1 MYGRIVN
8 KGENRMEYWDIY
20 DIERNKTGKE
30 VLRGDKLNDGEY
42 RLVVHAC
49 IFNSKGQMLIQQRQS
64 FKDGWPNM
72 WDLTCG
78 GSAIKGETSQM
89 AIDRELKEE
98 LGIEIKSMR
107 PHITI
112 NFENGFDDIYLIE
125 KEVDIDSLKL
135 QYEEVQNVKWASKEE
150 IIAMIEENVFIPY
163 YPSLIS
169 LLFETYKH
177 YGVRMRKDEK

>member
-1 MYGRIVN
+1 MELWDVYDVNRSKTDKVVPRGR
-8 KGENRMEYWDIY
+8 
-20 DIERNKTGKE
+20 
-30 VLRGDKLNDGEY
+30 KLNDGEY

-49 IFNSKGQMLIQQRQS
+49 IFNSKGEMLIQQRQS

-89 AIDRELKEE
+89 AIDREVKEE
-98 LGIEIKSMR
+98 LGIEINSVR

-125 KEVDIDSLKL
+125 KEVNIDNLKL
-135 QYEEVQNVKWASKEE
+135 QYEEVQNVKWATKDE
-150 IIAMIEENVFIPY
+150 IVSMIEEKVFIPY
-163 YPSLIS
+163 YPSLIN
-169 LLFETYKH
+169 LLFEARKH
-177 YGVRMRKDEK
+177 YGERTRKDEEQ

>member
-1 MYGRIVN
+1 
-8 KGENRMEYWDIY
+8 MEYWDIY

-30 VLRGDKLNDGEY
+30 VIRGDKLKDNEY

-49 IFNSKGQMLIQQRQS
+49 IFNKKGEMLIQQRQS
-64 FKDGWPNM
+64 FKDGWSNM

-89 AIDRELKEE
+89 AIDREVSEE
-98 LGIEIKSMR
+98 LGIEIKSVR
-107 PHITI
+107 SNLTI
-112 NFENGFDDIYLIE
+112 NFANGFDDIYLIE
-125 KEVDIDSLKL
+125 KEVDLDNLNL

-150 IIAMIEENVFIPY
+150 IISMIEENIFIPY

-169 LLFETYKH
+169 LLFDTRKQ
-177 YGVRMRKDEK
+177 YGVRMRKDE